1 MCYKTVCIISKKIM
15 TNKKRDIIFRRK
27 QLAIDNRDSFFNI
40 DTNRRKIYKYINI
53 KNLWC
58 SPLNKI

>member
-27 QLAIDNRDSFFNI
+27 QLAIEIRFLI
-40 DTNRRKIYKYINI
+40 
-53 KNLWC
+53 
-58 SPLNKI
+58 